1 MKFKNIKANLIEEV
15 DDSNKAL
22 IAQMKAY
29 PEVYQPIDEKAKPA
43 KEAEAPK
50 EAQKEEPKEAE
61 APKAKK

>member
-15 DDSNKAL
+15 DDKNTAL
-22 IAQMKAY
+22 IEQMKAY
-29 PEVYQPIDEKAKPA
+29 PEVYQPINEKAKPA

>member
-43 KEAEAPK
+43 KEA
-50 EAQKEEPKEAE
+50 QKEEPKEAE

>member
-1 MKFKNIKANLIEEV
+1 MKFRNIKAGLIEETE
-15 DDSNKAL
+15 DKAL
-22 IAQMKAY
+22 IEQMKAY

-50 EAQKEEPKEAE
+50 AE

>member
-50 EAQKEEPKEAE
+50 EALKEEPKEAE

>member
-22 IAQMKAY
+22 IEQMKAY

-43 KEAEAPK
+43 KEAKPEK
-50 EAQKEEPKEAE
+50 E

>member
-61 APKAKK
+61 ASKAKK

>member
-22 IAQMKAY
+22 IEQMKAY

-50 EAQKEEPKEAE
+50 EAQKEE

>member
-1 MKFKNIKANLIEEV
+1 MKFKNLKANIIEEV

-22 IAQMKAY
+22 IEQMKAY
-29 PEVYQPIDEKAKPA
+29 PETYQPLDEKAKPA

-50 EAQKEEPKEAE
+50 EAQKE